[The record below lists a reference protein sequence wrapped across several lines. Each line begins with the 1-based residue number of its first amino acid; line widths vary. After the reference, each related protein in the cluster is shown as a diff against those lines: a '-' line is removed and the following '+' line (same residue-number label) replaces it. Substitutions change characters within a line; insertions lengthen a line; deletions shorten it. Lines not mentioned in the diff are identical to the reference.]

1 MALRI
6 KTQKAEYD
14 VVVVGGGMAGVCAA
28 IASARGGAKTAL
40 IQDRPV
46 LGGNASSEIRM
57 HICGASTNG
66 TKPNVEE
73 TGILY
78 ELMLNNKK
86 YNERYNYSMWDAV
99 VYQTA
104 RQQSG
109 LTLYMNTSMQDV
121 ITNGDR
127 SIVAVKCYQLTTE
140 IHWEIIAKQFIDA
153 SGNGTLGFMA
163 GADFRTGSESKKEFG
178 EMHAP
183 DQPDEYRMGNTLL
196 FKAVDCG
203 APVKFEKPD
212 WAWTFTEG
220 QLRYRKH
227 GDAQPLF
234 GVDDQK
240 AGVTVL
246 DNQKKRKGK
255 NFDAYCVDYG
265 YWWIEL
271 CGTQPDIISEYEDIR
286 DDLIGCVYGVWDHIK
301 NGGDHGAENFD
312 LLWVGMLP
320 GVRESRRF
328 EGDYM
333 LTESDILANK
343 RFDDTVAYGGWPMDN
358 HTPNGLLDYDKL
370 PTTLYNFPGVY
381 GLPYRIF
388 YSKNVPNLF
397 LAGKIISC
405 SKLAM
410 SSTRVMGT
418 CAVGG
423 QAVGTAAALAI
434 KYNCDPPDIN
444 DHMDELQQKLLK
456 DDCYLPGIANHDE
469 EDLARRAKVFA
480 EAGSEHP
487 EAVING
493 VTRNEQD
500 VVNEWTSALL
510 PARLWLQWDESICL
524 SELQITFDTNLSR
537 SIKQTMS
544 SKRIK
549 EQTLGL
555 PPELTKDYS
564 VVLYEKGKEV
574 ARQEVRG
581 NYQRMNRVAFPNVRC
596 DKAEI
601 IVLATYGDS
610 KARIFEVRAYSE
622 SK

>member
-1 MALRI
+1 MAMRI
-6 KTQKAEYD
+6 KRQTASYD
-14 VVVVGGGMAGVCAA
+14 VVIIGGGLAGTCAA

-40 IQDRPV
+40 IQDRPM

-57 HICGASTNG
+57 HVCGASTNG

-121 ITNGDR
+121 MMNGDR
-127 SIVAVKCYQLTTE
+127 ISAVKCYQLTTE
-140 IHWEIIAKQFIDA
+140 IHWEITAKQFIDA

-163 GADFRTGSESKKEFG
+163 GADFRIGSESKAEFG

-183 DQPDEYRMGNTLL
+183 PEADEYRMGNTLL

-203 APVKFEKPD
+203 KPVQFVKPD
-212 WAWTFTEG
+212 WAWTFTEE

-234 GVDDQK
+234 GIDDK
-240 AGVTVL
+240 KPGVTVL
-246 DNQKKRKGK
+246 DNQQKRKGK

-271 CGTQPDIISEYEDIR
+271 CGKQPDIIAEYEEIR
-286 DDLIGCVYGVWDHIK
+286 DDLLGCVYGVWDHIK
-301 NGGDHGAENFD
+301 NGGAHGAENYD

-320 GVRESRRF
+320 GVRESRLF

-333 LTESDILANK
+333 LTECDILAN
-343 RFDDTVAYGGWPMDN
+343 RRLDDTVAYGGWPMDN

-370 PTTLYNFPGVY
+370 PTALFNFPGVY

-388 YSKNVPNLF
+388 YSRNIPNLF

-434 KYNCDPPDIN
+434 KYNCDPRDVSA
-444 DHMDELQQKLLK
+444 HMDELQQQLLK
-456 DDCYLPGIANHDE
+456 DDCYLPGIVNHDKN
-469 EDLARRAKVFA
+469 DLALKAKVSA
-480 EAGSEHP
+480 DTGSNP

-493 VTRNEQD
+493 VTRNVDDD
-500 VVNEWTSALL
+500 VHAWTSAAL
-510 PARLWLQWDESICL
+510 PGKLSLQWEQPVTI
-524 SELQITFDTNLSR
+524 SEIQITFDTNLSR

-544 SKRIK
+544 SKRIR

-555 PPELTKDYS
+555 PPELTRDYC
-564 VVLYEKGKEV
+564 VALYSQGAEV

-581 NYQRMNRVAFPNVRC
+581 NHQRMNRVRFPDVTC
-596 DKAEI
+596 DRAEI
-601 IVLATYGDS
+601 VVLATYGDPQS
-610 KARIFEVRAYSE
+610 RVFEVRAYAE
-622 SK
+622 SRE